1 MSTGEQQRWSAGM
14 PLVLGFISLVVLVGG
29 FGYWAVTANISGAVI
44 AGGRIR
50 VEQNRQIVQHPDGG
64 VIETVE
70 VREGDSVAAG
80 DILVRLDSRRI
91 LSELVVIEAQLFELL
106 ARQGRLE
113 AERDDAQ
120 QVVFD
125 PTLVEAARESVD
137 AAALIQ
143 GQQNLFEARLES
155 QAQERAQLLKRRNQI
170 MEQIN
175 GMNAQQA
182 SLETQLELIVGELET
197 QQSLLDRGL
206 AQASR
211 VLSLRREEARMLGVA
226 GELTAQKAGAR
237 GRITEIGIEILKL
250 GTARREEAITVLRD
264 LQFGKL
270 EVEEK
275 YHRLKERL
283 ARLDIRAPVAGIVYD
298 LQFFARRS
306 VIRAAEPILYLVPQD
321 RPLVIVVRVNPVDID
336 QIFVGQEVAL
346 RFSALD
352 SRTTPEL
359 RGRVE
364 QLSADAFVDE
374 RTRRTYFNALIT
386 MLPGEAGKLPA
397 GTKLVPGMPVDA
409 FIRTRDRTPLAYLIR
424 PLADYFAR
432 AFRGT

>member
-1 MSTGEQQRWSAGM
+1 
-14 PLVLGFISLVVLVGG
+14 
-29 FGYWAVTANISGAVI
+29 
-44 AGGRIR
+44 
-50 VEQNRQIVQHPDGG
+50 
-64 VIETVE
+64 
-70 VREGDSVAAG
+70 
-80 DILVRLDSRRI
+80 VRLDSRRI
-91 LSELVVIEAQLFELL
+91 LSELVVVEAQLFELL

-125 PTLVEAARESVD
+125 ATLVDAARGSVD
-137 AAALIQ
+137 AAALMQ
-143 GQQNLFEARLES
+143 GQQNLFDARLETLEK
-155 QAQERAQLLKRRNQI
+155 EREQLLKRRNQI

-175 GMNAQQA
+175 GLEAQQA
-182 SLETQLELIVGELET
+182 SLETQLGLIVGELET

-226 GELTAQKAGAR
+226 GELTAQKAEAR

-270 EVEEK
+270 EVAEK

-298 LQFFARRS
+298 LQFFAKRS

-409 FIRTRDRTPLAYLIR
+409 FIRTRDRTPLAYLIK
-424 PLADYFAR
+424 PLADYFTR